1 MGALHTLRG
10 TVARIAPL
18 IGQDSANGDWNNVSK
33 VSPGHRRGLAAR
45 NDRVSIR
52 ADAGLPAIP
61 LQLRL
66 QRIYPGLSAHCHFWI
81 RRRPWSLLRTGLLQ
95 LCSCLCRPRLQWLE
109 RSRLEPL
116 VSRNPTFIFDAT
128 AAPRAR
134 LLYLSARRAPSNRQQ

>member
-66 QRIYPGLSAHCHFWI
+66 QRIYPGLSAHCHFW
-81 RRRPWSLLRTGLLQ
+81 
-95 LCSCLCRPRLQWLE
+95 RLMQSACHEALA
-109 RSRLEPL
+109 L
-116 VSRNPTFIFDAT
+116 AT
-128 AAPRAR
+128 ARKAKAALLPRTSAN
-134 LLYLSARRAPSNRQQ
+134 LYTEQLPFVFLS

>member
-18 IGQDSANGDWNNVSK
+18 IGQDPANGDWNNVSK

-61 LQLRL
+61 LQLR
-66 QRIYPGLSAHCHFWI
+66 
-81 RRRPWSLLRTGLLQ
+81 
-95 LCSCLCRPRLQWLE
+95 SCLRRPRLQWLE
-109 RSRLEPL
+109 RCRLEPL

-134 LLYLSARRAPSNRQQ
+134 LLLSERST